1 MKILL
6 AAILSALSLQSSF
19 GAECKLLLVPVTA
32 TLKSS
37 GPILLDVYL
46 LNPGRTAAMTSG
58 VERVSI
64 DYVVTNLTGK
74 RLPTIGS
81 VLETASHVTAGHLL
95 APHNIEH
102 RRMSIEIPI
111 QAGDCVEL
119 TGEIS
124 GKFAVKSNPVLVYR
138 PEGKR

>member
-6 AAILSALSLQSSF
+6 TIILGGLILQSSL
-19 GAECKLLLVPVTA
+19 GAECKLLVIPVAA

-58 VERVSI
+58 LERVSI

-81 VLETASHVTAGHLL
+81 VLETASHVTANHLL
-95 APHNIEH
+95 APH
-102 RRMSIEIPI
+102 S
-111 QAGDCVEL
+111 
-119 TGEIS
+119 
-124 GKFAVKSNPVLVYR
+124 
-138 PEGKR
+138 